1 MSFRNFRRAT
11 QLHAAMITFAVLA
24 AVSTVRT
31 GAEDTPS
38 PQVVSA
44 APKDCKDLG
53 EVSGKVPGTFGNE
66 KKGQDQAARDARDL
80 GATHL
85 VVGNIYSCSPYDV
98 CYEGKAYRCPSAA
111 PASPGK

>member
-1 MSFRNFRRAT
+1 MPSPMFGRAT
-11 QLHAAMITFAVLA
+11 QLHAAMLTFAVLA
-24 AVSTVRT
+24 AMSAVRAR
-31 GAEDTPS
+31 AEEPPL

-53 EVSGKVPGTFGNE
+53 EVSGKVPGSFGKE
-66 KKGQDQAARDARDL
+66 EKGQVQAVKDARDL

-85 VVGNIYSCSPYDV
+85 VVTDVASCSPYDI

>member
-1 MSFRNFRRAT
+1 
-11 QLHAAMITFAVLA
+11 MITFAVLA

-44 APKDCKDLG
+44 VPKDCKDLG
-53 EVSGKVPGTFGNE
+53 EVSGKMGTE
-66 KKGQDQAARDARDL
+66 QKAQDQAVRDARDL

-85 VVGNIYSCSPYDV
+85 VVANIYRCSGYDV

-111 PASPGK
+111 AASPGK

>member
-1 MSFRNFRRAT
+1 MPSHQFRRAT

-24 AVSTVRT
+24 AISTVRA
-31 GAEDTPS
+31 GAEETPL

-53 EVSGKVPGTFGNE
+53 EVSGKVTGGPGKE
-66 KKGQDQAARDARDL
+66 EKGQVQAVKDARDL

-85 VVGNIYSCSPYDV
+85 VVANIYSCSPYDI
-98 CYEGKAYRCPSAA
+98 CYEGNAYRCPSAA

>member
-1 MSFRNFRRAT
+1 MPSPKFRRAT

-24 AVSTVRT
+24 AFSTVRT

-44 APKDCKDLG
+44 VPKDCKDLG
-53 EVSGKVPGTFGNE
+53 EVSGNMGTE
-66 KKGQDQAARDARDL
+66 QKAQDQVVRDARDL

-85 VVGNIYSCSPYDV
+85 VVANIYRCSAYNV
-98 CYEGKAYRCPSAA
+98 CYEGKAYRCPSAT

>member
-1 MSFRNFRRAT
+1 MPSPIFRWAT
-11 QLHAAMITFAVLA
+11 QLHAAMLTFAVLA
-24 AVSTVRT
+24 AISTVRA
-31 GAEDTPS
+31 GAEETPL

-53 EVSGKVPGTFGNE
+53 EVSGKATGSFGKE
-66 KKGQDQAARDARDL
+66 EKGQVQAVKDARDL

-85 VVGNIYSCSPYDV
+85 VLGNIYSCSPYDI

>member
-1 MSFRNFRRAT
+1 MPSPHFRRAT

-24 AVSTVRT
+24 ALSTVRT

-44 APKDCKDLG
+44 VPKDCKDLG
-53 EVSGKVPGTFGNE
+53 EVSGKMGTE
-66 KKGQDQAARDARDL
+66 KKAQDQAVRDARDL

-85 VVGNIYSCSPYDV
+85 VDPNIYRCSAYDV

>member
-1 MSFRNFRRAT
+1 MRTHQLGRAT
-11 QLHAAMITFAVLA
+11 PLHAAMITFAVLA
-24 AVSTVRT
+24 ALSTVRA

-53 EVSGKVPGTFGNE
+53 EVSGKMGTE
-66 KKGQDQAARDARDL
+66 KKAQDQAERDARDL

-85 VVGNIYSCSPYDV
+85 VVANIYHCGGYDV
-98 CYEGKAYRCPSAA
+98 CYEGKACRCPSAA

>member
-1 MSFRNFRRAT
+1 MPSPRLRRAT

-24 AVSTVRT
+24 ALSTVRT

-44 APKDCKDLG
+44 VPKDCKDLG
-53 EVSGKVPGTFGNE
+53 EVSGKMGTE
-66 KKGQDQAARDARDL
+66 QKAQDQAVRDARDL

-85 VVGNIYSCSPYDV
+85 VVANIYRCSAYNV
-98 CYEGKAYRCPSAA
+98 CYEGKAYRCPSAT